1 MDDAIAIGG
10 FGDLGE
16 GGGLGGDGGSHI
28 CGVVSYCWCVYLR
41 VTSVKSLQLL
51 KDDGWRKR
59 DAG

>member
-28 CGVVSYCWCVYLR
+28 CGVV
-41 VTSVKSLQLL
+41 KFLL
-51 KDDGWRKR
+51 VCLFEGNKCKVV
-59 DAG
+59 AGIEE